1 MSKHILLTGG
11 AGYIGSHVYVALVD
25 AGYTPVILDN
35 FSNADDE
42 TPQSLELITKAPV
55 ICHRCDILDAAAVQ
69 GVFAQ
74 YDFTAVIHFAAKKAV
89 GESVRDPLL
98 YFEVNGTGFLN
109 LLRAMERAGVKTL
122 VFSSSATV
130 YGTPEILPITED
142 AATGFTNPY
151 APPPPAGE
159 QMLDQIAAAD
169 PDWTIGTLRYFNP
182 VGAHPSGL
190 LTESPRKAKHPPENL
205 MPRLLDV
212 AIGKQPFITV
222 FGDDYDTPDG
232 TGVRDYIH
240 VSDLARGH
248 VLSLNRLLETDES
261 HLLNLG
267 TGQGYS
273 VLELIQNFSAAC
285 AVDLPYKIMPRRP
298 GDIAACYADPSRA
311 RDLIGFEAEHGV
323 DEMCRSS
330 WNSANSKRQTTNS
343 WRTPKASKHTYIQW
357 YGN

>member
-1 MSKHILLTGG
+1 MAKHILLTGG
-11 AGYIGSHVYVALVD
+11 AGYIGSHVYVALTD

-35 FSNADDE
+35 FSNADEE

-55 ICHRCDILDAAAVQ
+55 ICHRCDILDAGALRD
-69 GVFAQ
+69 VFAQ
-74 YDFTAVIHFAAKKAV
+74 YDFAAVIHFAAKKAV

-98 YFEVNGTGFLN
+98 YFEVNCSGFLN
-109 LLRAMERAGVKTL
+109 LLRAMEQAGVKTL

-130 YGTPEILPITED
+130 YGTPETLPITED

-151 APPPPAGE
+151 GYTKMAGE
-159 QMLDQIAAAD
+159 QMLEQICAAD
-169 PDWTIGTLRYFNP
+169 PDWTVGTLRYFNP

-190 LTESPRKAKHPPENL
+190 LTESPRKAKIPPENL

-222 FGDDYDTPDG
+222 FGNDYDTPDG

-248 VLSLNRLLETDES
+248 VLSLNKLLETGQG

-298 GDIAACYADPSRA
+298 GDIAACYADPSKA
-311 RDLIGFEAEHGV
+311 RDTIGFKAEFSV
-323 DEMCRSS
+323 DEMCASS
-330 WNSANSKRQTTNS
+330 WNSAKPRNR
-343 WRTPKASKHTYIQW
+343 
-357 YGN
+357 